1 MPSPLLIADPAAARL
16 VFFGPPNAGK
26 SRLLEAVARVAG
38 HQAEEPTIDL
48 TRAGEPV
55 LNTGSQWRR
64 ELLPHI
70 LQVDLPG
77 PRAITGAVI
86 LIDCDGEAA
95 QQLLQQADQLR
106 IGKVK
111 SALADAVRQT
121 NALVVVLDATSTD
134 DELARYFATLDQ
146 FLTVFEQT
154 RISERDV
161 GGLPVFLTLTKCD
174 GLYQAGQS
182 PTKWLET
189 VDRRKR
195 ELEAQFKDWFADDDS
210 KLTGFGTTEI
220 RLYATAV
227 QVPEVIAQQDYTDA
241 SGAFGVVELTHD
253 LIQSAQEHQRASMAS
268 RKRLGW
274 TAGLAMSLLG
284 VVAGTILL
292 LATTAAPGEVDRLES
307 RVRRL
312 QLNDGSA
319 GPRLAEARLEGY
331 LRELNDVRESEV
343 FAQLPTAQRDYI
355 NERWLEATTYS
366 SFRERF
372 FPPQFGPADVRT
384 ARDLLRFTR
393 ELDGPLNP
401 PEAYRENWNDTEYV
415 KLRTKWKTDLE
426 LLRRAEDDTQ
436 AWFRGQTTR
445 ANELLLAD
453 VPRVLAPDDWQRKV
467 KNLLATP
474 TPFDVSQKVT
484 GSEELPV
491 RRGQALSYSTVL
503 RYERTANAN
512 ADWQATAQRLTDVLE
527 LAQATGLVSDGKQV
541 FAIPKP
547 NGTAEQQTLAGKL
560 LAQLTAQYP
569 NSSQWNVQNIPG
581 PLNEEL
587 TRRVQLA
594 RGQALAMTRAWLQS
608 EAAGGS
614 WTKLA
619 EVNGLLERPEMLAWG
634 KYIRRLDAILDPTT
648 ATDDPVLEL
657 ASFLKKKSF
666 TWDVASIEVALPSSL
681 QVRVLKPD
689 GDLVLRI
696 GKATNRF
703 KMSSESQ
710 TEPEVRVHRFGS
722 DSPVSLVYTPGDECS
737 AELTLTDGVTT
748 YLLSWNKSQR
758 ADYQF
763 ECLTR
768 TPTIEVSGANA
779 LPRPATGV
787 RLSAKPVAFRVPVLL
802 TEAP

>member
-1 MPSPLLIADPAAARL
+1 VPSPLATADPSAARL

-38 HQAEEPTIDL
+38 HQAEEPAIDL
-48 TRAGEPV
+48 THAGEPV

-77 PRAITGAVI
+77 PRDITGAVI

-106 IGKVK
+106 RGNAK

-121 NALVVVLDATSTD
+121 DALVVVLDATNTEQ
-134 DELARYFATLDQ
+134 ELTRYFEMLDQ
-146 FLTVFEQT
+146 FLTVFEDT
-154 RISERDV
+154 RVAERDV

-174 GLYQAGQS
+174 GLYQAGQA

-195 ELEAQFKDWFADDDS
+195 ELEAQFKDWFSSDN
-210 KLTGFGTTEI
+210 KELTGFGTTDT

-227 QVPEVIAQQDYTDA
+227 QVPEAIAQQDYTDS

-253 LIQSAQEHQRASMAS
+253 LIASAQEHRRARTAS
-268 RKRLGW
+268 SKRLGW
-274 TAGLAMSLLG
+274 TAGLAMGLLG
-284 VVAGTILL
+284 VVAGTLL
-292 LATTAAPGEVDRLES
+292 MLASTAEPGDVDRLES

-312 QLNDGSA
+312 QLNDVGTA
-319 GPRLAEARLEGY
+319 PRLAEARLEGY
-331 LRELNDVRESEV
+331 LGELNTVRESEV
-343 FAQLPTAQRDYI
+343 FAQLPTALRDYI
-355 NERWLEATTYS
+355 NERWLEATAYS
-366 SFRERF
+366 NYRERF
-372 FPPQFGPADVRT
+372 LPPQFGPADVRT

-393 ELDGPLNP
+393 ELDGPLNA
-401 PEAYRENWNDTEYV
+401 PEAYRNTWTDTEYV
-415 KLRTKWKTDLE
+415 KLRTKWKSDLD

-453 VPRVLAPDDWQRKV
+453 VPKTMAPDDWQRRV
-467 KNLLATP
+467 KELLDTK

-512 ADWQATAQRLTDVLE
+512 ADWQATAQRLTDVLD
-527 LAQATGLVSDGKQV
+527 LAQATGLVSDGKPV
-541 FAIPKP
+541 FVLKEA
-547 NGTAEQQTLAGKL
+547 TEQQAVL
-560 LAQLTAQYP
+560 LLNQLGSQYP
-569 NSSQWNVQNIPG
+569 NSARWNLQNIPG
-581 PLNEEL
+581 SLNEEL

-594 RGQALAMTRAWLQS
+594 RGQALAIVRTTLNA
-608 EAAGGS
+608 EAKTGS
-614 WTKLA
+614 WAKLA
-619 EVNGLLERPEMLAWG
+619 ETGGLLSRPEMLAWG
-634 KYIRRLDAILDPTT
+634 KYLRKLDGILDPTA
-648 ATDDPVLEL
+648 ATVDPVLDLTE
-657 ASFLKKKSF
+657 FLKKKSF
-666 TWDVASIEVALPSSL
+666 AWEVSSIEISLPSSL

-689 GDLVLRI
+689 GELVLRL
-696 GKATNRF
+696 GKATYRF
-703 KMSSESQ
+703 KNSGESQ
-710 TEPEVRVHRFGS
+710 TEPEVRVHRFTN
-722 DSPVSLVYTPGDECS
+722 DNPVSLIYTPGEECR
-737 AELTLTDGVTT
+737 AELTLRDSETT
-748 YLLSWNKSQR
+748 YLLVWDKSQR
-758 ADYQF
+758 TDYQF

-787 RLSAKPVAFRVPVLL
+787 KLLAKPAAFRVPVLL
-802 TEAP
+802 TESP

>member
-1 MPSPLLIADPAAARL
+1 MPSTLATADPAAARL

-38 HQAEEPTIDL
+38 HQAEEPAIDL
-48 TRAGEPV
+48 THAGEPV

-77 PRAITGAVI
+77 PRNITGAVV

-106 IGKVK
+106 RGKAK

-121 NALVVVLDATSTD
+121 DALVVVLDATSTD
-134 DELARYFATLDQ
+134 AELTRYFETLDQ
-146 FLTVFEQT
+146 FLTVFEDT
-154 RISERDV
+154 RIAERDV

-174 GLYQAGQS
+174 GLYQAGQA

-195 ELEAQFKDWFADDDS
+195 ELEARFKDWFSNDD
-210 KLTGFGTTEI
+210 KELTGFGTTDT

-227 QVPEVIAQQDYTDA
+227 QVPDVIAQQDYTDA

-253 LIQSAQEHQRASMAS
+253 LIASALEHRRAYMAS
-268 RKRLGW
+268 SKRLGW
-274 TAGLAMSLLG
+274 TAGLAMGLLG
-284 VVAGTILL
+284 VVAGTMLM
-292 LATTAAPGEVDRLES
+292 LATSAEPGEVDRLEN

-312 QLNDGSA
+312 QLNDVGA
-319 GPRLAEARLEGY
+319 APRLAEARLEGY
-331 LRELNDVRESEV
+331 LGELTTMRENEV

-366 SFRERF
+366 SYRERF
-372 FPPQFGPADVRT
+372 LPPQFGPADVRT
-384 ARDLLRFTR
+384 TRDLVRFTR
-393 ELDGPLNP
+393 ELDGPLNA
-401 PEAYRENWNDTEYV
+401 PEVYRTTWTDTEYV
-415 KLRTKWKTDLE
+415 KLRTKWKADLD
-426 LLRRAEDDTQ
+426 LLRRAEDDAQ

-453 VPRVLAPDDWQRKV
+453 VPKTLAPDDWQRRV
-467 KNLLATP
+467 KELLDTK
-474 TPFDVSQKVT
+474 TPFDVSQRVM
-484 GSEELPV
+484 GSEELPL

-527 LAQATGLVSDGKQV
+527 LAQATGLTGDGKPV
-541 FAIPKP
+541 FVLKEAVQDQ
-547 NGTAEQQTLAGKL
+547 AATLL
-560 LAQLTAQYP
+560 NQLSTQYP
-569 NSSQWNVQNIPG
+569 NSTRWNVQNIPG

-594 RGQALAMTRAWLQS
+594 RGQALGLVRSWLLEQS
-608 EAAGGS
+608 VPAT
-614 WTKLA
+614 W
-619 EVNGLLERPEMLAWG
+619 LERPEILAWG
-634 KYIRRLDAILDPTT
+634 KYLRKLDAILDPTA
-648 ATDDPVLEL
+648 ATVDPVLDL
-657 ASFLKKKSF
+657 AEFLKKKSF
-666 TWDVASIEVALPSSL
+666 AWEVSGIEIALPSSL

-689 GDLVLRI
+689 GELVLRL
-696 GKATNRF
+696 GKTTHRF
-703 KMSSESQ
+703 KNSGESQ
-710 TEPEVRVHRFGS
+710 TDPEVRMHRFTS
-722 DSPVSLVYTPGDECS
+722 DNPVSLLYTPGEECR
-737 AELTLTDGVTT
+737 AELTLRDSETT
-748 YLLSWNKSQR
+748 YLLVWGKSQR
-758 ADYQF
+758 TNYQF

-768 TPTIEVSGANA
+768 TPTIEVTAANA
-779 LPRPATGV
+779 LPRLATGV
-787 RLSAKPVAFRVPVLL
+787 KLLAKPAAFRVPVLL